1 MISHFFTRPLLRIL
15 EFFNGVRPPYDFL
28 TKEENLCQISFREP
42 VSCWERKP
50 FELCSR
56 PASSSSVSEASVVS
70 PSKPSRAGVG
80 TIDLVD
86 NDTVCLTNINR
97 QIIATHQ
104 SVGRYKTEVMAERIH
119 DINPDCVVHR
129 HECFFLPET
138 SAEFH
143 FEEYDYVIDAVD
155 TVTAKIQLVMACQAA
170 GTPIISSMGAGNK
183 LDPTKFQ
190 VADIYQTSID
200 PLVRVMR
207 RELKKR
213 QVKHLKVVYSTEE
226 ALTPMADAGN
236 VSDETV
242 SSDVEHFSKRR
253 STPGS
258 VAFVPSVAGLII
270 GGEVIKDL
278 TKEAMKKNFR
288 RL

>member
-1 MISHFFTRPLLRIL
+1 MPDQFSRTRLLLGAKAVDVLQHARVIV
-15 EFFNGVRPPYDFL
+15 FGVGGVGGFA
-28 TKEENLCQISFREP
+28 
-42 VSCWERKP
+42 V
-50 FELCSR
+50 
-56 PASSSSVSEASVVS
+56 EALA
-70 PSKPSRAGVG
+70 RAGVG

-104 SVGRYKTEVMAERIH
+104 TVGRYKTEVMAERIH

-129 HECFFLPET
+129 HECFFRPET
-138 SAEFH
+138 SAEFQ

-200 PLVRVMR
+200 PLARVMR

-213 QVKHLKVVYSTEE
+213 NVKHLKVVYSTEE
-226 ALTPMADAGN
+226 ALTPLVEEEDP
-236 VSDETV
+236 VSAEEI
-242 SSDVEHFSKRR
+242 SPDVEHISGRR

-278 TKEAMKKNFR
+278 TKEAQSALR
-288 RL
+288 